1 MNLKYRY
8 FCAWPIAYKLLN
20 VSVLWHS
27 TDRWVDLARAPVCF
41 RTLLC
46 TQRIVSDIHV
56 SRMATQSQSL
66 RFYWML
72 NSSVG
77 HQDQPDRCLW
87 IQATKPRLASVLLGD
102 WLVCEPGRRMSAV
115 PGDPP
120 SEMRSRCAVPERC
133 ASPDPSALAI
143 PLSSRACLHRAT
155 VILAARKRKDRGRAE
170 RATVAQRKN
179 RLFHKWLK
187 QLIGP
192 RNPGEKRWS
201 PIFLPENLTITGNEI
216 ESRSRIHQY
225 FIRHRGAQGG

>member
-87 IQATKPRLASVLLGD
+87 IQATKPRLFYWVTDLSVSLADEWALYLGIHHRKCAHVV
-102 WLVCEPGRRMSAV
+102 LFQSAV
-115 PGDPP
+115 PAPTRL
-120 SEMRSRCAVPERC
+120 RSL
-133 ASPDPSALAI
+133 SPSALEPAY
-143 PLSSRACLHRAT
+143 T
-155 VILAARKRKDRGRAE
+155 E
-170 RATVAQRKN
+170 RPSYWPPGKGKTVA
-179 RLFHKWLK
+179 
-187 QLIGP
+187 GP
-192 RNPGEKRWS
+192 REQRWPS
-201 PIFLPENLTITGNEI
+201 GRTG
-216 ESRSRIHQY
+216 S
-225 FIRHRGAQGG
+225 FINDWSN